1 MNREAFTDM
10 LTKEGFPDAVLVRRE
25 PNVTM
30 EVHTHPFE
38 AKALIVEG
46 EIRIRVGDEERL
58 YRVGD
63 VFHLPANEAH
73 AERYGPQ
80 GVTYLVGRKG

>member
-10 LTKEGFPDAVLVRRE
+10 LTHEGFPDAVLVTRE
-25 PNVTM
+25 PNVAM

-46 EIRIRVGDEERL
+46 ELQIRVGDDERL

-63 VFHLPANEAH
+63 VFHLPANVAH

-80 GVTYLVGRKG
+80 GVTYLVGRK